1 MASEE
6 QKNVPDE
13 DITSEAHSDGELF
26 ADEAQEGNLK
36 SDPGS
41 QESHFAPFDSAQ
53 DQQNGLHTEQRQDIA
68 SSKDEASQNGNPH
81 KDNKVENQADAGQSD
96 FGFSQELS
104 EYELFAGDED
114 FYRLLEES
122 SSQTTDEMDPVSAPP
137 RVQING
143 KTVARQYIGQSRI
156 VQQLKQYKYKRFST
170 LQKVLAVSII
180 IVVSMLL
187 YVLFKSPS
195 ESVAGSDSMG
205 TLPTDQSERPV
216 RQTSVSSLSVTGSER
231 LTQPQIQ
238 GQEPVLLPTQ
248 PLSLEVA
255 RNFYMQKDYGKAFAA
270 YDELRRALPAS
281 EELLKDFL
289 ELKMALCAKQA
300 ADFEQASRL
309 FTKVCQSRSPA
320 VRIVANYHLCLLEIQ
335 RKRYLRART
344 RAYNT
349 LALIKA
355 VDFDDDWVLS
365 FECDCSFLVAE
376 CLTRHIFMLGGTDTD
391 LPADLWGKPTASSDP
406 FSRLNEAEL
415 RRFLNSGAEHL
426 GRGLLD
432 PEIRKLEQQ
441 GGLPRWSVTS
451 YGAPVEELLAKFA
464 ANANIDIH
472 WAVEGTLKL
481 VSAEESVRQRPVS
494 LYLPA
499 ATCQQVVLTAAGCAG
514 LLASAEGPPGKEKVT
529 IYDPDEYSSL
539 RQHISF
545 LSRQAVSLWQKFV
558 LTFYSDERLA
568 NAHFLMGLL
577 HSESE
582 MPIEAIAEYK
592 LVANR
597 FSQTS
602 LAPFALLHSSK
613 LKASLRD
620 YPGAREDLK
629 QLVEQYPD
637 VEIYGQAYLRLADAT
652 KEAGLNDEAAK
663 LYQRVYNFGL
673 SAESKKA
680 SAIGAAECLYE
691 TKEYEETAKW
701 LTRYIDLAGGDKNN
715 SLYPAYFLLGKS
727 SLALGKY
734 QQACDAFK
742 YALAE
747 QSSREQYVEAITL
760 LVKSHIK
767 QGNFVEALD
776 TLASVSSVALSQE
789 QSVEMLLLK
798 CRIFRM
804 LGLLDTAI
812 VFLRDRAEYVSE
824 PQLNA
829 KISYELALCRIAAGN
844 LESARSGLS
853 EILGTVEPGPLAQQ
867 IAMELVDV
875 CLKLGRGSQAV
886 SVCQQLLGTD
896 VSGQEK
902 QQILKMLAEAYN
914 QQKDYEKAT
923 LALSGQWS
931 ETPVSQKEGETGTQ
945 KK

>member
-1 MASEE
+1 LEAMASEE

-13 DITSEAHSDGELF
+13 DIT
-26 ADEAQEGNLK
+26 AQG
-36 SDPGS
+36 
-41 QESHFAPFDSAQ
+41 
-53 DQQNGLHTEQRQDIA
+53 
-68 SSKDEASQNGNPH
+68 
-81 KDNKVENQADAGQSD
+81 
-96 FGFSQELS
+96 LS

-114 FYRLLEES
+114 FYRLLAES
-122 SSQTTDEMDPVSAPP
+122 SQETSVQSDPVPQGPHFAERLRNGSPQTEERAAVRQ
-137 RVQING
+137 RVGPNRAAQELSEG
-143 KTVARQYIGQSRI
+143 
-156 VQQLKQYKYKRFST
+156 KYKRFST
-170 LQKVLAVSII
+170 LQKVLAVSIL
-180 IVVSMLL
+180 IVVSMLI

-195 ESVAGSDSMG
+195 ESVAGSAAYEARDSAVG
-205 TLPTDQSERPV
+205 TRITAARLPQGRADESRAAGHESEG
-216 RQTSVSSLSVTGSER
+216 TS
-231 LTQPQIQ
+231 P
-238 GQEPVLLPTQ
+238 EPGLLPTQ
-248 PLSLEVA
+248 PLSLKVA
-255 RNFYMQKDYGKAFAA
+255 RNFYVQKDYDKAFAA

-281 EELLKDFL
+281 EELLNDFL

-300 ADFEQASRL
+300 ADLDQASRL
-309 FTKVCQSRSPA
+309 FVKVCQSRSPA
-320 VRIVANYHLCLLEIQ
+320 VRTVANYQLSLLEIQ
-335 RKRYLRART
+335 RKRYLRARI
-344 RAYNT
+344 RAYNA

-365 FECDCSFLVAE
+365 FECDCSFLAAE
-376 CLTRHIFMLGGTDTD
+376 CLTRHIFLLGSTDTD
-391 LPADLWGKPTASSDP
+391 LPCDLWGKPQACPDP
-406 FSRLNEAEL
+406 FDGLNEAEL
-415 RRFLNSGAEHL
+415 RRFLNSGAKHL
-426 GRGLLD
+426 GKGLLD
-432 PEIRKLEQQ
+432 PEVRKLEQQ
-441 GGLPRWSVTS
+441 GGLPRWSVSS

-464 ANANIDIH
+464 ASADIDMH
-472 WAVEGTLKL
+472 WAVKGTSKL
-481 VSAEESVRQRPVS
+481 VPAEESLRRRPVS

-499 ATCQQVVLTAAGCAG
+499 ATCQQFVLTAAGCAG
-514 LLASAEGPPGKEKVT
+514 LLARTEGPQGQEKVT
-529 IYDPDEYSSL
+529 IYDPADYSSL

-545 LSRQAVSLWQKFV
+545 LSRQAISLWQKFV
-558 LTFYSDERLA
+558 LTFYSDERLG

-577 HSESE
+577 HAESGL
-582 MPIEAIAEYK
+582 PIEAIAEYK

-613 LKASLRD
+613 LKAALRD

-652 KEAGLNDEAAK
+652 MEAGLNAEAAK

-691 TKEYEETAKW
+691 TKECEEAAKW
-701 LTRYIDLAGGDKNN
+701 LTRYIDLAGSGKRQSPGDALRH

-727 SLALGKY
+727 SLALGRY

-760 LVKSHIK
+760 LVKSRIE

-776 TLASVSSVALSQE
+776 TLSSVSSVALSQE

-804 LGLLDTAI
+804 LGLLETAT
-812 VFLRDRAEYVSE
+812 VFLRDRAEYISDS
-824 PQLNA
+824 QLNA
-829 KISYELALCRIAAGN
+829 KLSYELALCQIAAGN

-867 IAMELVDV
+867 VAMELADV

-886 SVCQQLLGTD
+886 SVCQQLLDTD

-902 QQILKMLAEAYN
+902 QKILKMLAKAFR

-923 LALSGQWS
+923 LALSGQW
-931 ETPVSQKEGETGTQ
+931 
-945 KK
+945 KKNEK